1 MNILIAY
8 YSRTGNTKKIAELIS
23 NSLNCEYEEIIDVK
37 KRTGFII
44 GFLKCGYAATREKL
58 TSIKEV
64 QKNPELYDLVILGTP
79 IWNKRMTPAIRTYI
93 SDNKGKFKKVAFF
106 CTEGGKGGSETFES
120 MAEICEKKP
129 LYTLEITKKEIKK
142 EIYIDKVN
150 SFIQKMKSD

>member
-1 MNILIAY
+1 MNMLIAF

-44 GFLKCGYAATREKL
+44 GFFRCGYAATREKL
-58 TSIKEV
+58 TTIKEG

-106 CTEGGKGGSETFES
+106 CTEGGKGGSETFEN
-120 MAEICEKKP
+120 MANLCDNEP
-129 LYTLEITKKEIKK
+129 LSTLEITKKEIKK
-142 EIYIDKVN
+142 SDHIDKIN
-150 SFIQKMKSD
+150 SFIREIKND